1 MIYKLEVDDDKISFA
16 EEFFRSI
23 SFVRKVETI
32 VPDNK
37 PVKTELSDKYEQEQ
51 SFKALIQ
58 ELNKVYMPGKSAE
71 EIIAFLRESRS
82 FGRTRI
88 IEPL

>member
-1 MIYKLEVDDDKISFA
+1 
-16 EEFFRSI
+16 
-23 SFVRKVETI
+23 VETI
-32 VPDNK
+32 APENK

-82 FGRTRI
+82 SGRTRI